1 MLIRLVNVLNCIK
14 LKYELNLTKW
24 PFKGY
29 KVYMKQ
35 EINICCYYM
44 RLGSLR
50 VGTGLFGMIYVK
62 FMCFCNALGG
72 LVSYRLF

>member
-1 MLIRLVNVLNCIK
+1 MLIRLVNFLNRIK
-14 LKYELNLTKW
+14 LKYELNLTNW

-29 KVYMKQ
+29 KVYMTQ
-35 EINICCYYM
+35 EINICCYCI

-62 FMCFCNALGG
+62 FVFL
-72 LVSYRLF
+72 